1 MNVNDIR
8 ALFPILHQQVNGH
21 PLVYFDSA
29 ATSQKPLPVIEALD
43 RYYREYNS
51 NVHRGVHTLG
61 TKATDAY
68 EGAREKVRRF
78 LNAQSAQ
85 EIIFTRG
92 TTASLN
98 LVASSYGRANVKE
111 GDEIVIT
118 YMEHH
123 SNLIPWQQLAKQTG
137 ATLKYIPMQEDGT
150 IDLRDVEATVTE
162 AAKIVAIAHVS
173 NVLGTINPVREIARI
188 AHKRGAVVVVDAAQ
202 SAPHMKV
209 DVQELDCDFLALS
222 GHKMCG
228 PTGIGVLYGKKK
240 WLEQMEPVEFGGE
253 MIDFVELYDST
264 WKELPWK
271 FEGGTPII
279 AGAIG
284 LGAAIDFLEQVGLDA
299 IAAHEHELAQY
310 ALERL
315 AGIDGVTVYG
325 PKERAGLVTFNIDGV
340 HPHDVATVLDAEGIA
355 IRAGHHCAQPLMKWL
370 GVTATAGRAFT
381 FTIRKRKSTGSSP
394 HYRKRRSTS
403 AMSSNHPL
411 DQLYR
416 QVIMDHYKN
425 PRNRGVLEG
434 TNVDV
439 NMNNPTCGDRIHLTM
454 KVEDGKVADVKF
466 EGEGCSI
473 SMSSASM
480 MTQAIKGKTVEEA
493 LRLAHIFS
501 DMIQG
506 KEYDDSVDLGDIE
519 ALQGVSKFPARIK
532 CATLAWKALEKGLHH
547 H

>member
-1 MNVNDIR
+1 MNVNEIR
-8 ALFPILHQQVNGH
+8 TLFPILHQDVNGH

-188 AHKRGAVVVVDAAQ
+188 AHERGAVVVVDAAQ

-325 PKERAGLVTFNIDGV
+325 PKERAGLVTFNIEGV
-340 HPHDVATVLDAEGIA
+340 HPHDVATVLDAEGVA

-370 GVTATAGRAFT
+370 GVTATARASF
-381 FTIRKRKSTGSSP
+381 
-394 HYRKRRSTS
+394 Y
-403 AMSSNHPL
+403 
-411 DQLYR
+411 LYNT
-416 QVIMDHYKN
+416 K
-425 PRNRGVLEG
+425 
-434 TNVDV
+434 
-439 NMNNPTCGDRIHLTM
+439 
-454 KVEDGKVADVKF
+454 
-466 EGEGCSI
+466 
-473 SMSSASM
+473 
-480 MTQAIKGKTVEEA
+480 EEINAFIAA
-493 LRLAHIFS
+493 LQKA
-501 DMIQG
+501 
-506 KEYDDSVDLGDIE
+506 KEYFSHV
-519 ALQGVSKFPARIK
+519 F
-532 CATLAWKALEKGLHH
+532 
-547 H
+547 